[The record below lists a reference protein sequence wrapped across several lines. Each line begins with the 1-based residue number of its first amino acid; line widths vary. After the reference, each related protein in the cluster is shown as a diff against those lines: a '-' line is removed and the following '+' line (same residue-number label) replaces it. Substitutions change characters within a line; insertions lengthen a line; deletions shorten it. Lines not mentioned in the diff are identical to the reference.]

1 MTKVM
6 NKFNV
11 AKYNE
16 KINTLNKI
24 IDTFNDT
31 ISNFSCWMDITPAL
45 VKELIYNPVKTHHK
59 YLSFEKIVQY
69 RCSEYEIEENDYFN
83 PEHHPYCFS
92 EIMNEMK
99 TVYKTL
105 GKFYE
110 LLPHI
115 KKAYGS
121 LIYLKDENSYKAK
134 ICKTQ
139 NAEYHIMQ
147 QCAEYIDTDYMN
159 CEV

>member
-1 MTKVM
+1 MSLYQNRVRIAEE
-6 NKFNV
+6 V
-11 AKYNE
+11 SE
-16 KINTLNKI
+16 QE
-24 IDTFNDT
+24 
-31 ISNFSCWMDITPAL
+31 AL
-45 VKELIYNPVKTHHK
+45 RKK
-59 YLSFEKIVQY
+59 
-69 RCSEYEIEENDYFN
+69 YEIEENDYLN

-110 LLPHI
+110 LLPRI